1 MTPETLTQLIG
12 IGIPTL
18 RELRAGV
25 LVAGNASDGGAE
37 PVRLLREAGFAGG
50 DAVYEAFQRWLGE
63 SAPTD
68 GTNARTEAADAG
80 GLSLPEF
87 GERASRFFRDAGWGE
102 ITFTAREDDGVA
114 EVGIA
119 NCWESAGGGEATMP
133 GCHVTTGMLAAFF
146 GRVAGYPLA
155 VLETECSGSG
165 GGRCSFSMGNA
176 AVMNHEWE
184 RLR

>member
-1 MTPETLTQLIG
+1 MTRETLTQLIG

-25 LVAGNASDGGAE
+25 LAGGDASDGGAE

-63 SAPTD
+63 SRPSGADP
-68 GTNARTEAADAG
+68 AAAAVDISEVS
-80 GLSLPEF
+80 LSEF
-87 GERASRFFRDAGWGE
+87 GESASRFFRDAGWGDM
-102 ITFTAREDDGVA
+102 TFAAREDDGVA
-114 EVGIA
+114 VVTISD
-119 NCWESAGGGEATMP
+119 CWETSDGQAGEMP
-133 GCHVTTGMLAAFF
+133 GCHLTTGMLAAFF
-146 GRVAGYPLA
+146 GRVAGYPVA

-165 GGRCSFSMGNA
+165 GSRCSFTMGNA
-176 AVMNHEWE
+176 DVVNYEWE